1 MLMATLYNTD
11 RILLDYDVPYELF
24 KEKYLPIIIKR
35 ANELLGN
42 LFMDYGITRSASGNT
57 HMVIRLRRD
66 VTQFEAIIIA
76 TLLGSDF
83 KRECFNWFRLFTF
96 GNSDSLFAQFKEV
109 GDTSKKSKCN
119 DGNLRKFAMKT
130 CPGLV
135 IWVYKY
141 VTLKNYLHR
150 WVVPWLDQGS
160 K

>member
-42 LFMDYGITRSASGNT
+42 LFLDYGITRSASGNT
-57 HMVIRLRRD
+57 HVVIRLRRE

-83 KRECFNWFRLFTF
+83 KRECFNWLRLFAF
-96 GNSDSLFAQFKEV
+96 GDSDSLFAQFKEAK
-109 GDTSKKSKCN
+109 DKSKKGKCG
-119 DGNLRKFAMKT
+119 DGNLRRFAMRT

-141 VTLKNYLHR
+141 ATLRNYLGR
-150 WVVPWLDQGS
+150 WVVPWLDQGT
-160 K
+160 

>member
-24 KEKYLPIIIKR
+24 KEKYLPTIINR

-42 LFMDYGITRSASGNT
+42 LFLDYGITKSASGNT

-83 KRECFNWFRLFTF
+83 KRECFNWLRLFAF
-96 GNSDSLFAQFKEV
+96 GDSDSLFAQFKEV
-109 GDTSKKSKCN
+109 GDTLKKSKCS
-119 DGNLRKFAMKT
+119 DGNLRKFAMRT

-141 VTLKNYLHR
+141 ATLKNYLHK
-150 WVVPWLDQGS
+150 WVVPWLNQGS

>member
-1 MLMATLYNTD
+1 MLVATLSSTD
-11 RILLDYDVPYELF
+11 RILLDYDIPYETF
-24 KEKYLPIIIKR
+24 KEKYLPTIINR

-57 HMVIRLRRD
+57 HMVIRLRRE

-83 KRECFNWFRLFTF
+83 KRECFNWLRLFAF
-96 GNSDSLFAQFKEV
+96 GDSDSLFAQFKEV
-109 GDTSKKSKCN
+109 KDSSKKSKCN
-119 DGNLRKFAMKT
+119 DGNLRKFAMRT

-141 VTLKNYLHR
+141 ATLRNYLHK

>member
-11 RILLDYDVPYELF
+11 RILLDYDVPYETF
-24 KEKYLPIIIKR
+24 KEKYLPTIINR

-42 LFMDYGITRSASGNT
+42 LFMDYGITKSASGNT

-76 TLLGSDF
+76 VLMGSDF
-83 KRECFNWFRLFTF
+83 KRECFNWLRLFAF
-96 GNSDSLFAQFKEV
+96 GDSDSLFAQFKEV
-109 GDTSKKSKCN
+109 KDTPKKGRCG

-141 VTLKNYLHR
+141 ATLRNYFHK
-150 WVVPWLDQGS
+150 WVVPWLSQGT
-160 K
+160 

>member
-24 KEKYLPIIIKR
+24 KGKYLPIIINR
-35 ANELLGN
+35 ANELLGD

-57 HMVIRLRRD
+57 HMVIRLRRE

-76 TLLGSDF
+76 VLLGSDF
-83 KRECFNWFRLFTF
+83 KRECFNWLRLFSF
-96 GNSDSLFAQFKEV
+96 GDSDSLFAQFKMAKE
-109 GDTSKKSKCN
+109 TPKKSKC
-119 DGNLRKFAMKT
+119 GGENLRKFAIRT

-141 VTLKNYLHR
+141 ATLKNYLHR
-150 WVVPWLDQGS
+150 WVVPWLNQGT
-160 K
+160 

>member
-1 MLMATLYNTD
+1 VLMATLYNTD

-42 LFMDYGITRSASGNT
+42 LFLDYGITRSASGNT

-83 KRECFNWFRLFTF
+83 KRECFNWLRLFAF

-109 GDTSKKSKCN
+109 KETPKKGRCG
-119 DGNLRKFAMKT
+119 DGNLRSFAMKT

-141 VTLKNYLHR
+141 ATLRNYLGR
-150 WVVPWLDQGS
+150 WVVPWLSQGT
-160 K
+160 